1 MKYKNLVISIFLV
14 LAIGYIFNK
23 FKLNIEKDDKANE
36 LNLIKKYLLNDD
48 NNLDINNKLNLIKKP
63 ILWVHIDYE
72 KNSRNWLSFYS
83 RSSFDYNQDYIYL
96 TIKSIIDKCNQD
108 FHIIIIDDKS
118 FKMLLPNWKV
128 DFCKISNPIKTNMR
142 ILGIAKLLY
151 NYGGIYLENSFIL
164 FKTLKPIYDK
174 MLHNKKIIT
183 AEFKNTSHESNT
195 VLYMPSWKFLGCLKN
210 CNIMYKFIQNLEILF
225 SNDFT
230 SNHLLENTINKFLLS
245 YINIDAVNYIDGRF
259 IGIKDIDNNP
269 ITIDQLVSSNFLD
282 LDLDSYALYIPRDEL
297 LKRNC
302 YNWFVYLKPEEVLQ
316 QNTNISK
323 YLLLMQ

>member
-14 LAIGYIFNK
+14 FAIGYIFNK
-23 FKLNIEKDDKANE
+23 FKLNIEKDDKLDE
-36 LNLIKKYLLNDD
+36 LNLIKKYLLNNDD
-48 NNLDINNKLNLIKKP
+48 NLDINNSLNLIKKP
-63 ILWVHIDYE
+63 ILWIHIDYE

-83 RSSFDYNQDYIYL
+83 RSTFDYNQDYIYL

-108 FHIIIIDDKS
+108 FHIIIIDDDS
-118 FKMLLPNWKV
+118 FKMLLPTWKV
-128 DFCKISNPIKTNMR
+128 DFSKLANPLKTNMR

-164 FKTLKPIYDK
+164 FKSLKPIYDK
-174 MLHNKKIIT
+174 ILKDKKLIT
-183 AEFKNTSHESNT
+183 AEFKNTSSESNT
-195 VLYMPSWKFLGCLKN
+195 VLYMPSWKFLGCQKN
-210 CNIMYKFIQNLEILF
+210 CNLMQQFVQNLEILF

-230 SNHLLENTINKFLLS
+230 NNHLVENTINKFLLS
-245 YINIDAVNYIDGRF
+245 CTNNGEVNYIDGKF
-259 IGIKDIDNNP
+259 IGVKDINNKP

-282 LDLDSYALYIPRDEL
+282 LDLNSYALYIPRDEL

-323 YLLLMQ
+323 YLLLAQ